1 MCRLFDVCC
10 PQAFALD
17 AMAQLKGELLCCH
30 GFRKRLLGAFIII
43 LFMLFKKYI
52 SLTPEF

>member
-30 GFRKRLLGAFIII
+30 GFRKRLLGAVRV
-43 LFMLFKKYI
+43 LRAEK
-52 SLTPEF
+52 SNCERS